1 MFGNKL
7 NATIAKVTSFITEL
21 ENGIAA
27 NEAQIEKGVVAVLAI
42 TEAETTKV
50 AEVQA
55 KAAAKR
61 TLALEPTAELS
72 RQNEVARKLL
82 SKLA

>member
-7 NATIAKVTSFITEL
+7 NATIAKVTGFITEL
-21 ENGIAA
+21 EKGIEA
-27 NEAQIEKGVVAVLAI
+27 NEAQIEKGVVEVLAI
-42 TEAETTKV
+42 TEAEVKAV
-50 AEVQA
+50 EKVQA

-61 TLALEPTAELS
+61 SLALEPTAALNK
-72 RQNEVARKLL
+72 QNEVARKLL